1 MKDTISYIGLDVHK
15 DSIAIAVA
23 EEGGGDP
30 EILATIPN
38 ELNIFLKHLRKLGA
52 SKSLRC
58 CYEAGPTG
66 YSLYRELSRRGISCV
81 VVAPSLVPVQAGN
94 RVKTDPR
101 DARKLARFL
110 RSGDLTTVHV
120 PEEATEAMRDLER
133 AREDAKKA
141 EQVARHQLQKFLL
154 RHGRRYDGGCSWTRK
169 HLDWIKSQAFE
180 EEAQRRVLV
189 DYLHTLEEAG
199 SRVERLGQD
208 IGELVATWKEAP
220 LVKALQGLRGVS
232 LVASVIIVAELGDM
246 RRFEHPRQLMGYL
259 GLVPSEHSSGESTKR
274 GRITKTGNAHA
285 RRMLVESAWSYRF
298 PPQMSAALRRRNEG
312 LAPGVR
318 EIAWKAQLRL
328 HKRYTRL
335 LGRGKNKQRTIT
347 AVARELAGFIWAISR
362 EQKLLA
368 G

>member
-1 MKDTISYIGLDVHK
+1 MKDKIRYVGLDVHK
-15 DSIAIAVA
+15 DSISIAVA
-23 EEGGGDP
+23 EAGGGEP
-30 EILATIPN
+30 EVLATIPN
-38 ELNIFLKHLRKLGA
+38 EMTVLLKHLKKLGP
-52 SKSLRC
+52 SSSLQG

-66 YSLYRELSRRGISCV
+66 YGLYRELKRRGISCV

-94 RVKTDPR
+94 RVKTDSR

-110 RSGDLTTVHV
+110 RSGDLTAVHV

-154 RHGRRYDGGCSWTRK
+154 RHGRRYDGGCSWTQK
-169 HLDWIKSQAFE
+169 HLGWIRGQVFE

-199 SRVERLGQD
+199 RRVERLSQD
-208 IGELVATWKEAP
+208 IGELVDTWKEAP
-220 LVKALQGLRGVS
+220 LVKALQGLRGIS
-232 LVASVIIVAELGDM
+232 LVAAVVIMAELGDL
-246 RRFEHPRQLMGYL
+246 RRFEKPRQLMGYL

-298 PPQMSAALRRRNEG
+298 PPQMSAELRRRNEG

-335 LGRGKNKQRTIT
+335 LSRGKNKQRTIT

-362 EQKLLA
+362 EPKLLA